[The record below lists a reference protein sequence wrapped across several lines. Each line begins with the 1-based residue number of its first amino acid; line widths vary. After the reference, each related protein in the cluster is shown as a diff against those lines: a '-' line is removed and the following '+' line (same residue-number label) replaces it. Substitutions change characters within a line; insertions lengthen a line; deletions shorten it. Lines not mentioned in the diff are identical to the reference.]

1 MNKYLTIFLFLF
13 SLTSFA
19 QQKMYS
25 TINCSENFF
34 VMYRDIAYDK
44 EFSPDKYYIGFEGGF
59 NDTLEVYLNGILISR
74 GLYKTD
80 PTLGSAGAKILFKV
94 NNKLIPN
101 VLLVKSTSLNRC
113 LEFSF
118 DTRFKIVYID
128 FEEGKWGVSFS
139 NKFTIYE

>member
-1 MNKYLTIFLFLF
+1 
-13 SLTSFA
+13 
-19 QQKMYS
+19 
-25 TINCSENFF
+25 
-34 VMYRDIAYDK
+34 MYRDIAYDK